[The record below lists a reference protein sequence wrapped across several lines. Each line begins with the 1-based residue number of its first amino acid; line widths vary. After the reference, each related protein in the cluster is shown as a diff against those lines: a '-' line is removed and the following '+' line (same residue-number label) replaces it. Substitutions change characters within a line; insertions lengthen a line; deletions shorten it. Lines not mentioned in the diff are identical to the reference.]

1 MKIPKYYQEK
11 KKREDTRDETIFL
24 TMMEFPVERL

>member
-11 KKREDTRDETIFL
+11 KKREDTRDETMFL
-24 TMMEFPVERL
+24 MEFPVELL